1 MPKAG
6 YTSYPSEMRTIY
18 NWLKY
23 PEYAPTE
30 LPSLVALQQR
40 GA

>member
-6 YTSYPSEMRTIY
+6 YVGYPAEMKAIL

-30 LPSLVALQQR
+30 LPSLLALQQR
-40 GA
+40 A